1 LTRHGRFNYDALDHK
16 SEIDNYLR
24 RTMMK
29 AAVLKNAREL
39 AIEEV
44 PDLQIAD
51 DEVLVKVATCGICGT
66 DLHLYKHGSLSPDA
80 RIGHESAGTVAD
92 VGKSAK
98 GFKTGD
104 RVAVLGRVPCG
115 ECHWCT
121 RGRHH
126 VCPMRLDVRGGFSE
140 YVAVKPQML
149 ASLPDEVTFR
159 QAAVMEPMAVS
170 LHGIRLA
177 QITPSDGV
185 VVTGAGPIGLFAAA
199 LLRDIGVR
207 SLVVSEPAE
216 KRREIASRWADR
228 VVDPTAEDTADA
240 TREALDPN
248 PDVVAECSGQAAV
261 LEEAFGMVGFAGRVL
276 LLGACLE
283 SITFNPATMLVREV
297 SFQGS
302 YGCDME
308 EFRHCIELV
317 ASGKVDI
324 SPIISGTVP
333 QDELPGAFEK
343 LSGPNDE
350 IKLLMEI
357 S

>member
-1 LTRHGRFNYDALDHK
+1 
-16 SEIDNYLR
+16 
-24 RTMMK
+24 MK

-39 AIEEV
+39 VIEDV
-44 PDLQIAD
+44 PDPQVAE
-51 DEVLVKVATCGICGT
+51 DEILVKVAACGICGT

-80 RIGHESAGTVAD
+80 RIGHESAGTVAE
-92 VGKSAK
+92 VGKNTD
-98 GFKTGD
+98 GFNTGD

-115 ECHWCT
+115 ECHWCV

-126 VCPMRLDVRGGFSE
+126 VCPTRLDVRGGFSE

-149 ASLPDEVTFR
+149 APLPHEISFR

-177 QITPSDGV
+177 QISPPDGV
-185 VVTGAGPIGLFAAA
+185 VITGAGPIGLFAAA

-207 SLVVSEPAE
+207 GLVVSEPSE
-216 KRREIASRWADR
+216 KRREIASIWADR

-240 TREALDPN
+240 AREVLDPG
-248 PDVVAECSGQAAV
+248 PDAVVECSGQAAV
-261 LEEAFGMVGFAGRVL
+261 LEEAFSMVGFAGRIL
-276 LLGACLE
+276 MLGACLE
-283 SITFNPATMLVREV
+283 SINLNPASLLVKETA
-297 SFQGS
+297 FQGS

-317 ASGKVDI
+317 ASGEIDVN
-324 SPIISGTVP
+324 PIISGAVP
-333 QDELPGAFEK
+333 QDELPNAFEK

-357 S
+357 P